1 MSISE
6 NKDRQTQSE
15 LDSLVVNIELTLIS
29 IIQGVAL
36 YFLVENSKSI
46 FLQKQWQ
53 YFPYVLTSLVIILTF
68 WSRSIIHTFT
78 VIRWPLKFGH
88 NFLYIVATWL
98 EALSFNQLSNPLYWF
113 GLQAL
118 FALMLWFLFMSDLEI
133 IRKRM
138 QDSQGQAGNLLYK
151 MVQKDQF
158 VNIRFLFPINIIFNL
173 LCYLLIQKHPIFYLE
188 NQNHRWLALF
198 QSLVALAYLFYG
210 VYFYQKLIPGIARTR
225 REWMEDTLIES

>member
-36 YFLVENSKSI
+36 YFLVENSKGI
-46 FLQKQWQ
+46 LLQNQWQ
-53 YFPYVLTSLVIILTF
+53 YFPYVFSSVIIILTF
-68 WSRSIIHTFT
+68 WSRSIIHTLT

-88 NFLYIVATWL
+88 NFLYIVATWV
-98 EALSFNQLSNPLYWF
+98 EALSFNQLSNPAHWF
-113 GLQAL
+113 GLQAV
-118 FALMLWFLFMSDLEI
+118 FAFMLWFLFMSDLEI

-138 QDSQGQAGNLLYK
+138 QDSQGLAGNLLYK
-151 MVQKDQF
+151 LVQKDQF
-158 VNIRFLFPINIIFNL
+158 INIRFLFPINIIFNL
-173 LCYLLIQKHPIFYLE
+173 LCYVVIQKYPIFYLE
-188 NQNHRWLALF
+188 NQNHQWLALF
-198 QSLVALAYLFYG
+198 QTIVALGYLFYG

-225 REWMEDTLIES
+225 REWMDDTLIES